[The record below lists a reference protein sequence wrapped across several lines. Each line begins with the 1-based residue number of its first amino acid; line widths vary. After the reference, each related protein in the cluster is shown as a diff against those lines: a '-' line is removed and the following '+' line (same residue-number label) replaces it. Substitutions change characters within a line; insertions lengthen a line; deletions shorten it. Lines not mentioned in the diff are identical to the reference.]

1 MADCDVEQ
9 TAIWQRATLRPSMQ
23 RTAGAAAQP
32 GLSPIA
38 RGADD
43 VQCDPH
49 GRLAHLHA
57 ALPRRHLGRQRIAQ
71 LAGDLRGMWGPQRL
85 GKARARD
92 SGRQTKASRHQGR
105 RAGSTWCRSQLQ
117 AVGLPGC
124 LTSMSLGKA
133 LRIMAGL
140 QPTGGA
146 GTAAD
151 QWHTARSSMR
161 RKARGAHG
169 WMARRAGAA
178 AMEAGHLKAGAV
190 VLRTTRHSSLSWVLK
205 KERCPT
211 GLNSCGQ
218 AGGPCARIKCAQIA
232 SWMPGCTTFKRQHH
246 PPTHLIHG
254 IVQLGGLGEV
264 GCTRDNGLDE
274 DRIRHHHHLHMQQP
288 HLQGRQPRAGPAGRE
303 ASAGDAALA
312 KARAGRRRSSRRAFE
327 CVSRTLNMPLA
338 PYFWQES
345 CQKRCTLRT
354 FICGRGSASRQGGS
368 AGKNRRQGCRR
379 SGSGRLA
386 GLGGPQRSLAV
397 RLRAPEGGGP
407 AAWRP
412 AEGLAA

>member
-232 SWMPGCTTFKRQHH
+232 SWMPGCTTFKHQHH

-254 IVQLGGLGEV
+254 I
-264 GCTRDNGLDE
+264 
-274 DRIRHHHHLHMQQP
+274 
-288 HLQGRQPRAGPAGRE
+288 
-303 ASAGDAALA
+303 SWAALGRSD
-312 KARAGRRRSSRRAFE
+312 ARETMAWM
-327 CVSRTLNMPLA
+327 RTG
-338 PYFWQES
+338 S
-345 CQKRCTLRT
+345 DTTTT
-354 FICGRGSASRQGGS
+354 FICSSRTCKAGSQGQGRRAERHQQVMRRLLRPGQDGDGAADEHSSA
-368 AGKNRRQGCRR
+368 
-379 SGSGRLA
+379 
-386 GLGGPQRSLAV
+386 
-397 RLRAPEGGGP
+397 
-407 AAWRP
+407 
-412 AEGLAA
+412 